1 MDFSSSQ
8 FWISL
13 VQIIWI
19 DLLLSG
25 DNAIVIAL
33 ACRNLPP
40 EQRRMGILLGAGA
53 AIGLRI
59 LFAVIISYLLGI
71 PFLKIVGGLLL
82 FWIAVKLVQGDE
94 GHGEIDGG
102 TTLWSSVKTIAIA
115 DAVMSLDNVLAVSA
129 AAHGDVWLFSFGILL
144 SIPMIIYGS
153 NVILA
158 LLTRFPILVWIG
170 AALLGWIAGDMIT
183 NDPQWVAHF
192 GAWKGLMSYLGDMI
206 GALVV
211 LAAGFFL
218 KWRND
223 RAVKAASGS

>member
-1 MDFSSSQ
+1 MMDFFSSQ
-8 FWISL
+8 FLISL

-40 EQRRMGILLGAGA
+40 EQRKMGILLGSGA
-53 AIGLRI
+53 AIALRI

-71 PFLKIVGGLLL
+71 PFLKIIGGLLL
-82 FWIAVKLVQGDE
+82 FWIAIKLIQGDE
-94 GHGEIDGG
+94 GHGEVEGG
-102 TTLWSSVKTIAIA
+102 TTLWAAVRTVAIA

-129 AAHGDVWLFSFGILL
+129 ASHGNIWLFSFGIIL

-158 LLTRFPILVWIG
+158 LLTKFPILIWLG

-183 NDPQWVAHF
+183 NDPQWIARF
-192 GAWKGLMSYLGDMI
+192 GEWKGLLAYLGDTI
-206 GALVV
+206 GALIVV
-211 LAAGFFL
+211 AAGFFI
-218 KWRND
+218 KWRKE
-223 RAVKAASGS
+223 RAARVI

>member
-13 VQIIWI
+13 VQIVWI

-25 DNAIVIAL
+25 DNAIVIAM

-40 EQRRMGILLGAGA
+40 EQRRIGILLGAGA

-82 FWIAVKLVQGDE
+82 FWIAIKLVEGDE
-94 GHGEIDGG
+94 EHTEIAGG
-102 TTLWSSVKTIAIA
+102 TTLWAAVRTIAIA

-129 AAHGDVWLFSFGILL
+129 AAHGNIWLFSFGIAL

-153 NVILA
+153 NIILG
-158 LLTRFPILVWIG
+158 LLTRFPILVWLG
-170 AALLGWIAGDMIT
+170 AGVLGWIAGDMIT
-183 NDPQWVAHF
+183 NDPQWKAYF
-192 GAWKGLMSYLGDMI
+192 GPWTGMMAYVGDTI
-206 GALVV
+206 GALIVV
-211 LAAGFFL
+211 ASGFFI
-218 KWRND
+218 KRRKE
-223 RAVKAASGS
+223 RATRAI